1 MSNQPER
8 PWTEEEKYTLLT
20 EILKKARVPSS
31 HLVRMI
37 RDFNITPSWADIPL
51 PPGRSLNSCQIA
63 FCNMLQHVQLSV
75 THSLGS
81 IPPQPHEPSV
91 PATVPLESSSVLR
104 KRPLIPS
111 DRAIRAPRAIQ
122 PRPATST
129 ASYSSESGAS
139 ALLSPSSESVTA
151 RGEPPR
157 KRGRPSKAESER
169 RKAAAEARGETYP
182 PPRRSGSHKLKVSST
197 PTSPSGVAP
206 GLPSFSPQASSSRP
220 PELPRH
226 EMHYVPPPGRPI
238 SLMGPS
244 SDERPRDMPNQ
255 DIGSSM
261 RELPR
266 PDLRQTLPSPGTL
279 HLGHRDTPLI
289 RREPGVPF
297 EPLPPDRHPFSQSN
311 RRSLIHP
318 TSRYPDEP
326 PTPASDL
333 PISKQPENRPE

>member
-1 MSNQPER
+1 
-8 PWTEEEKYTLLT
+8 
-20 EILKKARVPSS
+20 
-31 HLVRMI
+31 
-37 RDFNITPSWADIPL
+37 
-51 PPGRSLNSCQIA
+51 
-63 FCNMLQHVQLSV
+63 MLQHVQISV

-111 DRAIRAPRAIQ
+111 DRTIRAPRAIQ

-220 PELPRH
+220 QDLPRH

-238 SLMGPS
+238 PLMGPS

-255 DIGSSM
+255 DMSSSM
-261 RELPR
+261 RELPLSIGSDFLTSKSECNESKAMSATSFIRYFFFSPSHILAYRGPALRRGDLMDNLIAHAWRIDMPITELKR
-266 PDLRQTLPSPGTL
+266 PTDMSN
-279 HLGHRDTPLI
+279 
-289 RREPGVPF
+289 F
-297 EPLPPDRHPFSQSN
+297 AFSG
-311 RRSLIHP
+311 L
-318 TSRYPDEP
+318 
-326 PTPASDL
+326 A
-333 PISKQPENRPE
+333 